1 MEREDANANAANG
14 DKPVVC
20 ILDASTYVGFWILQ
34 GMLSKGY
41 NERRDSGED
50 QGHGGGRR
58 QTGGLQCGSLG
69 LQKHSGSSQGCA
81 AVFCCL
87 DSLDGYSDEK
97 NADLEVRGAINV
109 VEACAQTE
117 SIDKIVF
124 SSSLMAAIWKDNIS
138 SLEDVDERSW
148 SDPEFCRKLKV
159 PPCLLPLR
167 VRPSFTIE
175 MRFMEA
181 SLDLGVG
188 GGIRLLTPAPCLA
201 SALAQSSNLNANADV
216 LAVAQ
221 CLNCYPGVDT
231 NRHQPTSTPTP
242 PTRWVMPLLPPRLA
256 QGCKPPPIAAHS
268 PGPAADSMS
277 KVVLPTSRRHAAAHE
292 QGHPDSRPD

>member
-41 NERRDSGED
+41 NVHAAIQKNGEGEIVEKIRDMEVVED
-50 QGHGGGRR
+50 RLVFYSVEVLDYR
-58 QTGGLQCGSLG
+58 SILEAL
-69 LQKHSGSSQGCA
+69 KGCA

-148 SDPEFCRKLKV
+148 SDPEFCRKLKRCRPLANTTYDLNEQGRPV
-159 PPCLLPLR
+159 SRGRHVTAMSKAHHPTPGRLAADKASSLPD
-167 VRPSFTIE
+167 
-175 MRFMEA
+175 A
-181 SLDLGVG
+181 
-188 GGIRLLTPAPCLA
+188 
-201 SALAQSSNLNANADV
+201 NANA
-216 LAVAQ
+216 
-221 CLNCYPGVDT
+221 
-231 NRHQPTSTPTP
+231 
-242 PTRWVMPLLPPRLA
+242 
-256 QGCKPPPIAAHS
+256 IA
-268 PGPAADSMS
+268 
-277 KVVLPTSRRHAAAHE
+277 
-292 QGHPDSRPD
+292 